1 LFIAEVLPPLGA
13 VDTAPAEEVPSKDGL
28 MVPDALIRV
37 CVGFKGIKSI
47 NKLALDGAA
56 SKRIAVAIPA
66 TPNKFALI
74 LEVKFILIID

>member
-1 LFIAEVLPPLGA
+1 
-13 VDTAPAEEVPSKDGL
+13 
-28 MVPDALIRV
+28 MVPDALIRD